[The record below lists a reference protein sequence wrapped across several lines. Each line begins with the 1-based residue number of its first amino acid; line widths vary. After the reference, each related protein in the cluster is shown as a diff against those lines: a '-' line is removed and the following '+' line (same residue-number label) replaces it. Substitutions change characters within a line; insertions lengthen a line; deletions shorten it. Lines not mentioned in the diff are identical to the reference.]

1 MTKSLVNL
9 VGAAVTAGIL
19 LLGVLVFAL
28 PLLST
33 ANTTMASA
41 DDVATQKSTQ
51 QAVLDGLIAK
61 SAEIDIVERELAEL
75 RRELPESEHVEDV
88 VELAADAAR
97 AAGATL
103 TAVRPA
109 EATAFTPRTAAVV
122 AAETGVELAPVASE
136 PEVAD
141 GEGSTEDDA
150 PVDEA
155 PAEPAAPEAAA
166 ADGPQQV
173 TVTVEFDAADVATLT
188 ALLDALRVGP
198 RLVAVTGATVET
210 EEDRVSLIA
219 TVQVF
224 FHP

>member
-9 VGAAVTAGIL
+9 IGAAVTAGIL

-41 DDVATQKSTQ
+41 DDVATQNGTQ
-51 QAVLDGLIAK
+51 QAVLDGLTAQ

-97 AAGATL
+97 ATGATL

-141 GEGSTEDDA
+141 GEGSVEDDA

-173 TVTVEFDAADVATLT
+173 TVTVEFDAADVATAT
-188 ALLDALRVGP
+188 TLLDALRAGP
-198 RLVAVTGATVET
+198 RLVAVTGATVQT
-210 EEDRVSLIA
+210 EEGGASLTA

-224 FHP
+224 FRP

>member
-9 VGAAVTAGIL
+9 IGAAVTAGIL
-19 LLGVLVFAL
+19 LLGVLVCAL

-33 ANTTMASA
+33 ANATMASA
-41 DDVATQKSTQ
+41 DDVATQNGTQ
-51 QAVLDGLIAK
+51 QAVLDGLTAQ
-61 SAEIDIVERELAEL
+61 SAEIGVVERELAEL
-75 RRELPESEHVEDV
+75 RSELPDSEHVEDV

-97 AAGATL
+97 ATGATL

-109 EATAFTPRTAAVV
+109 EATAFAPRTAAVV
-122 AAETGVELAPVASE
+122 AAETGVELAPAASD
-136 PEVAD
+136 PDAGD
-141 GEGSTEDDA
+141 GDGSAEDGV

-155 PAEPAAPEAAA
+155 AAEPAAPEAAT
-166 ADGPQQV
+166 ADGSQQV

-188 ALLDALRVGP
+188 ALLDALRAGP